1 MNNLKTMKIGVKMMV
16 FRLDKNQRLINIE
29 LYMNQIQSQKTILFL
44 LEIIIIIYN

>member
-29 LYMNQIQSQKTILFL
+29 LYMNQIQSQKNVKSSHILDFC
-44 LEIIIIIYN
+44 

>member
-1 MNNLKTMKIGVKMMV
+1 MKIGVKMMV

>member
-1 MNNLKTMKIGVKMMV
+1 MKIGVKIMV

-29 LYMNQIQSQKTILFL
+29 LYMNPIQSQKTILFR